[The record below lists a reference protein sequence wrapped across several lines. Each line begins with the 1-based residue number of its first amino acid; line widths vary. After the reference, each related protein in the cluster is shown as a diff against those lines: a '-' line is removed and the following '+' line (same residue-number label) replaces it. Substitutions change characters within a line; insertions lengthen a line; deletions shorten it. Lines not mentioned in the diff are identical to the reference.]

1 MLGRRQV
8 GKAPGFG
15 PGIRWFESSRPSHFL
30 AGGNSAGSNRKGTQ
44 AVAYTSDIKIF
55 SGNASKSLTRKICD
69 HLGVAQGEAVVSQF
83 SDGEVRVQIGE
94 NVRGRDVFIINS
106 TAPPVNNNLMELL
119 ILTDAVRR
127 ASAERVTAVLP
138 YFGYARQDR
147 KDKSRVP
154 ITAKLVANLL
164 TAAGANRV
172 LTVDLHCGQIQGFF
186 DIPLDHLRGDA
197 VFVKEMQRRGVQS
210 NLTVVSPDMGS
221 VARAREF
228 ASQVGAP
235 LAIVDKRR
243 PRENVSEVM
252 NIIGDVEGTH
262 TLLLDDMVD
271 TAGTLVKAA
280 KALKEQGALSVRAC
294 ATHPVFS
301 GPALDYIEESVLEEM
316 LVCDSISLS
325 ERAAACPK
333 IKVLTLAPMIG
344 EAIRRIHEDESVSSL
359 FVN

>member
-1 MLGRRQV
+1 M
-8 GKAPGFG
+8 
-15 PGIRWFESSRPSHFL
+15 
-30 AGGNSAGSNRKGTQ
+30 
-44 AVAYTSDIKIF
+44 AYISDYKVF
-55 SGNASKSLTRKICD
+55 SGNASKALTQKICD
-69 HLGVAQGEAVVSQF
+69 HLGATPGEAIVGEF

-94 NVRGRDVFIINS
+94 NIRGREVFLVNS
-106 TAPPVNNNLMELL
+106 TAPPVNNHLMELL
-119 ILTDAVRR
+119 ILIDAVQR

-147 KDKSRVP
+147 KDKGRVP

-164 TAAGANRV
+164 TAAGADRV

-186 DIPLDHLRGDA
+186 DIPLDHLRGDV
-197 VFVKEMQRRGVQS
+197 VFVDEMKRRGIS
-210 NLTVVSPDMGS
+210 DNLTVVSPDMGS

-228 ASQVGAP
+228 ASKLGAP

-243 PRENVSEVM
+243 PRENVAEVM
-252 NIIGDVEGTH
+252 NIIGEVEGTH
-262 TLLLDDMVD
+262 ALLLDDMVD

-280 KALKEQGALSVRAC
+280 KALKEHGALSVRAC

-301 GPALDYIEESVLEEM
+301 GPALDNIEASELEEI
-316 LVCDSISLS
+316 LVCDSITLS

-333 IKVLTLAPMIG
+333 VKVLTLATLIG

-359 FVN
+359 FKN